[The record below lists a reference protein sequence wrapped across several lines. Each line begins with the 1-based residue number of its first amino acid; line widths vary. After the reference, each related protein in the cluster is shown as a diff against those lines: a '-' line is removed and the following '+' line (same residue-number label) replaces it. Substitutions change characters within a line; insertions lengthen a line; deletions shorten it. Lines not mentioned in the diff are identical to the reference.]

1 MADISGSLSG
11 SSTVSGLLG
20 SSTVSG
26 SLAMPFGAIDAEI
39 EELRNELQNIRLGA
53 DGTTYDT
60 AGISVRTQIQNII
73 NNSPTV
79 ENGKLII

>member
-1 MADISGSLSG
+1 MANISGSLS
-11 SSTVSGLLG
+11 G